1 MNGEHRDDHSMNS
14 ARLTRIALAN
24 PYSSHVMFSMFVL
37 WIAVFVGVLQQ
48 RKWVIPLTLV
58 ALVWTLILLR
68 LHMTSALPLEF

>member
-1 MNGEHRDDHSMNS
+1 MSDERHDDHAMNC
-14 ARLTRIALAN
+14 AGLTTISTAN
-24 PYSSHVMFSMFVL
+24 PYSSRVMFSMFVL

>member
-1 MNGEHRDDHSMNS
+1 MSGECRDDHSVNC
-14 ARLTRIALAN
+14 AGLTRIAVAN

-37 WIAVFVGVLQQ
+37 WISVFVGVLQQ
-48 RKWVIPLTLV
+48 RKLVIPLTLV